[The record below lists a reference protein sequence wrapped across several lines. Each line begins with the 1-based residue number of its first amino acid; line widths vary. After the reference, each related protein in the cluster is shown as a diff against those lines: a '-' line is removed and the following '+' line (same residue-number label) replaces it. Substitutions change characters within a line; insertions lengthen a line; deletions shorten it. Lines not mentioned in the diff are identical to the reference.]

1 MAEFT
6 NAPVQEVAAGQN
18 VLLNTTIGCA
28 RGLVLHRD
36 GSGLVSLRGS
46 VNGSCNRFARYQCTF
61 NGNIAIPTEGTAGE
75 ISLSLA
81 LDGEALQASRA
92 IATPT
97 VVDAYF
103 NVTSTA
109 IIDVPA
115 GCCPIVAV
123 ENTSDQAINVQNAN
137 FVVTRIA

>member
-6 NAPVQEVAAGQN
+6 YASNQEVAAGQN
-18 VLLNTTIGCA
+18 VLLDTTIGCT
-28 RGLVLHRD
+28 RGFVLHRD
-36 GSGLVSLRGS
+36 GSGLVSLRGP
-46 VNGSCNRFARYQCTF
+46 VNGGCNRFARYQCTF
-61 NGNIAIPTEGTAGE
+61 NGNIAVPTGGTAGE

-81 LDGEALQASRA
+81 LDGEPLQASKA
-92 IATPT
+92 ISTPT

-109 IIDVPA
+109 IIDVPV
-115 GCCPIVAV
+115 GCCPIVAI